1 MRPRGI
7 TYFDHA
13 GTTPTAPE
21 VVEAMLPYF
30 GHLYGNP
37 SSVHTVGQEAR
48 HALDDSRESVASV
61 LNCRTREIV
70 FTSGG
75 TESDNAA
82 IHGAATAL
90 RETGSHVITSS
101 VEHHAVLHACQFLE
115 NVGFDVTYLPVDG
128 DGIVSAESVYNSIN
142 EDTTLVTLMYANNEI
157 GAINPITEIAKAVK
171 IRSQELHRTIV
182 MHTDAVQAAGFLSLD
197 VRELGVDM
205 LSLSGHKFYGPKG
218 SGVLFLKRGTPFL
231 PLIVGG
237 GQERERRSGTEN
249 IAAIVGLA
257 TALKTANDSR
267 NSNSEHC
274 MSLRDEIIRRV
285 TTDIP
290 SVSLNGG
297 NTNRLPNNVN
307 FAFEGVEGESILLGL
322 DMAGIAASSG
332 SACSSGSLEPSH
344 VLLAL
349 GQTAELARSSLRITL
364 GKDNTHE
371 EIDYLISTLSDLVGN
386 LREFPTMNI

>member
-13 GTTPTAPE
+13 GTTPTSPE

-171 IRSQELHRTIV
+171 MRSQELHRTIV

-237 GQERERRSGTEN
+237 GQERESRSGTEN

-371 EIDYLISTLSDLVGN
+371 EIDYLISTLSDLVEN
-386 LREFPTMNI
+386 LRELPTMNI

>member
-1 MRPRGI
+1 
-7 TYFDHA
+7 
-13 GTTPTAPE
+13 
-21 VVEAMLPYF
+21 
-30 GHLYGNP
+30 
-37 SSVHTVGQEAR
+37 
-48 HALDDSRESVASV
+48 
-61 LNCRTREIV
+61 
-70 FTSGG
+70 
-75 TESDNAA
+75 
-82 IHGAATAL
+82 
-90 RETGSHVITSS
+90 
-101 VEHHAVLHACQFLE
+101 
-115 NVGFDVTYLPVDG
+115 
-128 DGIVSAESVYNSIN
+128 
-142 EDTTLVTLMYANNEI
+142 MYANNEI
-157 GAINPITEIAKAVK
+157 GAINPISEIAKAVK
-171 IRSQELHRTIV
+171 LKSQELHRTIV

-205 LSLSGHKFYGPKG
+205 LTLSGHKFYGPKG

-257 TALKTANDSR
+257 TALKSADESR
-267 NSNSEHC
+267 YLNSEHC
-274 MSLRDEIIRRV
+274 MNLRDEIIRRV
-285 TTDIP
+285 IEDIP
-290 SVSLNGG
+290 AVRLNGG
-297 NTNRLPNNVN
+297 RNNRLPNNIN

-322 DMAGIAASSG
+322 DLAGIAASSG

-371 EIDYLISTLSDLVGN
+371 EIDYLISTLTDLVGN

>member
-7 TYFDHA
+7 TYLDHA
-13 GTTPTAPE
+13 GTTPTSPE